1 MGRHLTLR
9 GGVIWTRYSKGEDF
23 FGFLLEGDRF
33 FDLEGGISF
42 RLLYKNFK
50 NFPKFSGQGGGLFGF
65 LAQIFLKG
73 GGNILPKSPLPEG
86 EEPPSKIFLGG
97 GIFSSLL

>member
-1 MGRHLTLR
+1 MHIQTIRGQAPDSEGGSDLDKIFRGEGFFWLFVLGMDFLT
-9 GGVIWTRYSKGEDF
+9 SM
-23 FGFLLEGDRF
+23 
-33 FDLEGGISF
+33 GGISF

-73 GGNILPKSPLPEG
+73 GEYFAKESP
-86 EEPPSKIFLGG
+86 S
-97 GIFSSLL
+97 